1 MVGAVAQEEV
11 LVAEGLEVA
20 VVVVVVLGLV
30 WAAA

>member
-20 VVVVVVLGLV
+20 VVVVLGLV